1 MNLWL
6 RVRGA
11 WMILL
16 VCVAMAGALALPAS
30 ALATT
35 PSPAGAT
42 MAAACFLA
50 LAVPI
55 AVGWGCARGDA
66 QLESVSVRRVRA
78 LDLMLSLAAIG
89 GTATI
94 ALAMHESGMAPAGL
108 VAARDIVVYGGFMLL
123 ASPLG
128 WRTATVAPAV
138 YLLAVIVVGRGED
151 MFHPAPW
158 AWIAADET
166 SRAAWLLTAAV
177 AGMGI
182 AAYLIIPRRTLDAE
196 AYDN

>member
-1 MNLWL
+1 MSLWL

-11 WMILL
+11 WMILFVSL
-16 VCVAMAGALALPAS
+16 ATAAALALPAS
-30 ALATT
+30 AISTT

-55 AVGWGCARGDA
+55 VVGWGCARGDA
-66 QLESVSVRRVRA
+66 QLESVSVRRVRT
-78 LDLMLSLAAIG
+78 LDLMLAVAAIG

-94 ALAMHESGMAPAGL
+94 AFAMHAFGMAPAGI
-108 VAARDIVVYGGFMLL
+108 VAARALLVYGGCMLL

-128 WRTATVAPAV
+128 WRTATIAPAA
-138 YLLAVIVVGRGED
+138 YLLAVIVVGRGDD

-158 AWIAADET
+158 AWIAADGT
-166 SRAAWLLTAAV
+166 SRASWLLTAAV
-177 AGMGI
+177 VGMGT
-182 AAYLIIPRRTLDAE
+182 AAYLTIPRRTPDA
-196 AYDN
+196 AYDS